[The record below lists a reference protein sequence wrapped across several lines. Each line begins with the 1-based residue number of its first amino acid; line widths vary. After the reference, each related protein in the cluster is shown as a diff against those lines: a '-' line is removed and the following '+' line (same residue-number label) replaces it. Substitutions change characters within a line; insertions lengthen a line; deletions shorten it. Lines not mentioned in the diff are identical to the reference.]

1 MTPIQ
6 FSIHDNLTEAILH
19 IEKAQDLIRT
29 QISYSCQSVD
39 IHAVKAAAS
48 MLASLRDVLIDV
60 DQSALQLPSHENGH
74 VPVDGLSDTGSFRGR
89 LARTSVP
96 NIPAGSSSHH

>member
-29 QISYSCQSVD
+29 QVSYSCQSVD
-39 IHAVKAAAS
+39 VHAAEAACS
-48 MLASLRDVLIDV
+48 MLASLRDVLMDV
-60 DQSALQLPSHENGH
+60 DRSALEHT
-74 VPVDGLSDTGSFRGR
+74 VV
-89 LARTSVP
+89 
-96 NIPAGSSSHH
+96 

>member
-6 FSIHDNLTEAILH
+6 FSIHDNLTEAIQH

-39 IHAVKAAAS
+39 IHAAEAAAS
-48 MLASLRDVLIDV
+48 MLTSLRAVLMDV
-60 DQSALQLPSHENGH
+60 DQSALQHTVS
-74 VPVDGLSDTGSFRGR
+74 
-89 LARTSVP
+89 
-96 NIPAGSSSHH
+96 